1 METKKRRLSGVVN
14 KKAAAIIAIVIVVII
29 IVVAVWLAMSKPSG
43 PKVAFAP
50 QGQLVSGF
58 PQNLILDTMASIGNS
73 YTIGYAANLNQ
84 YTANWV
90 SPSSS
95 LSSLYGN
102 YLAYFTQNGWTITN
116 SSTNITNFR
125 GIYAVTSTAD
135 ANVTMDG
142 SGPGGVKVT
151 ISYVKK

>member
-1 METKKRRLSGVVN
+1 METKKGALSGVVN
-14 KKAAAIIAIVIVVII
+14 KKAAAIITIVIVVII
-29 IVVAVWLAMSKPSG
+29 VVVAVWLAMSKPSG

-58 PQNLILDTMASIGNS
+58 PQNLILDNAASVGNS
-73 YTIGYAANLNQ
+73 YTIGYGQNLNQ
-84 YTANWV
+84 YTANWT

-95 LSSLYGN
+95 LSDLYGK

-116 SSTNITNFR
+116 SSTNIASFR
-125 GIYAVTSTAD
+125 ALYAVTSTAD
-135 ANVTMDG
+135 ANVTMDDVG
-142 SGPGGVKVT
+142 TSDVHVT